1 MQDVR
6 NWCVGVGLGV
16 EVFDPQAVR
25 ESGQV
30 FFYKSDYTGMNG
42 EHCIS

>member
-6 NWCVGVGLGV
+6 NWCVGVGLDV
-16 EVFDPQAVR
+16 EVFDRQALMR
-25 ESGQV
+25 MGR
-30 FFYKSDYTGMNG
+30 FFYKSDYTGMSG

>member
-1 MQDVR
+1 MQGVR

-16 EVFDPQAVR
+16 EVFDPQALRVGR
-25 ESGQV
+25 Y
-30 FFYKSDYTGMNG
+30 FYKSDYTGMSG